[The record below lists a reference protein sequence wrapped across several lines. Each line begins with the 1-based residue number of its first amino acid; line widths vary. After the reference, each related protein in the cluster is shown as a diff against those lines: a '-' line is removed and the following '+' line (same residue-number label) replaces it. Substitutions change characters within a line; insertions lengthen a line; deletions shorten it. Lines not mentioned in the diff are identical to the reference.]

1 MERVTDWGST
11 SLRLSKILKMNSITP
26 VITCKASLIFFQL
39 TYNHNP
45 KLRDLRFGIQ
55 LRLNKL
61 MMRTWGRYCKKLTRL
76 QRVRD
81 KTYTIA
87 HTYSQLHTRLKI
99 TVINNEFPFHLFL
112 RMFFISG
119 LRWKKRIHKILLTFL
134 HFFLFSFRRIQ
145 QSFSGVTYICRAGC
159 VVQWKTFTILVS
171 FVWVCWWKLF
181 CSHTNDR
188 LASEPFFNYLT
199 NLLPLNSQQLGAG
212 KKSQWFT

>member
-45 KLRDLRFGIQ
+45 KLRDLWFGIQ

-61 MMRTWGRYCKKLTRL
+61 MMRTWGRYCRKLTRL

-134 HFFLFSFRRIQ
+134 HFFFR
-145 QSFSGVTYICRAGC
+145 SVSAGFNSHSRVLHTFAVLDALYNGKHLQYLWVLCEC
-159 VVQWKTFTILVS
+159 VDENYSAPIRMIAWRVSLSSIILQI
-171 FVWVCWWKLF
+171 
-181 CSHTNDR
+181 
-188 LASEPFFNYLT
+188 FF
-199 NLLPLNSQQLGAG
+199 P
-212 KKSQWFT
+212 

>member
-1 MERVTDWGST
+1 M
-11 SLRLSKILKMNSITP
+11 
-26 VITCKASLIFFQL
+26 
-39 TYNHNP
+39 
-45 KLRDLRFGIQ
+45 RDLWFGIQ

-61 MMRTWGRYCKKLTRL
+61 MMRTWGRYCRKLTRL

-134 HFFLFSFRRIQ
+134 HFFFVQFPPDSTVIL
-145 QSFSGVTYICRAGC
+145 GCYIYLPCWMRCTMENIYNTCEFC
-159 VVQWKTFTILVS
+159 VSVLMKTILLPYEWSPGEWAFLQLSYKSSSPKQSTIRRWKKVS
-171 FVWVCWWKLF
+171 MIYVNILYI
-181 CSHTNDR
+181 
-188 LASEPFFNYLT
+188 FFSVST
-199 NLLPLNSQQLGAG
+199 AA
-212 KKSQWFT
+212 WFHLHFFLV